1 MCQTAAFAN
10 STVKDLLRGN
20 VYIACMHL
28 SCLATCHAVSTQIHS
43 AELEGL
49 KNFACL
55 QKNFDCLQKNFD
67 CLKASGWV
75 AASRLICCWTPEET
89 RGASLGSL
97 AFAARVSLDVD
108 VK

>member
-1 MCQTAAFAN
+1 MSIAN
-10 STVKDLLRGN
+10 ETVKGLLRGN
-20 VYIACMHL
+20 VYKVCMHL
-28 SCLATCHAVSTQIHS
+28 FCLASYHAVCTQLHS
-43 AELEGL
+43 AELEEE
-49 KNFACL
+49 
-55 QKNFDCLQKNFD
+55 FD

>member
-10 STVKDLLRGN
+10 QTVKDLLRGN
-20 VYIACMHL
+20 VYKAYMHL

>member
-1 MCQTAAFAN
+1 MHPVCLPIMQCVHN
-10 STVKDLLRGN
+10 CILL
-20 VYIACMHL
+20 
-28 SCLATCHAVSTQIHS
+28 S
-43 AELEGL
+43 L
-49 KNFACL
+49 K
-55 QKNFDCLQKNFD
+55 FD

-97 AFAARVSLDVD
+97 AFAARVSLEII

>member
-10 STVKDLLRGN
+10 QTVKDLLRGN
-20 VYIACMHL
+20 VYKACMHL

-97 AFAARVSLDVD
+97 AFAARVSLDAD